1 MKKIFLI
8 GIVIMLAFASACSK
22 PAEDVIN
29 TGAPETNDVH
39 TEENTFKPTAAT
51 TEPPEE
57 TPPGGNDVP
66 EQIFFN
72 SIEEYREF
80 AASLELDDA
89 EFEKFI
95 GSGHYSVNGVYTR
108 EDVIKALNALGSVPF
123 PEIDGFVFDG
133 LCMRYDLDTVV
144 FDYVRDGET
153 RQYLCFDINITCSY
167 EDAESFANASNCELI
182 NIPIGSDSELKY
194 LLWAVKNDDSNP
206 NSYYFT
212 NIRSHS
218 IRLTTNLPVEELLNA
233 LNGCQYTTI
242 DEYAEKTA

>member
-1 MKKIFLI
+1 MH
-8 GIVIMLAFASACSK
+8 
-22 PAEDVIN
+22 
-29 TGAPETNDVH
+29 ND
-39 TEENTFKPTAAT
+39 ENTFKPTAAT

-95 GSGHYSVNGVYTR
+95 GSGHYSMNGVHTR
-108 EDVIKALNALGSVPF
+108 EEVIKALNALGSVPF

-153 RQYLCFDINITCSY
+153 RQYLCFDINITCSD

-194 LLWAVKNDDSNP
+194 LLLAVKNDDSNP

-218 IRLTTNLPVEELLNA
+218 IRLITNLPVEELLNV

-242 DEYAEKTA
+242 DEYADKTA

>member
-66 EQIFFN
+66 EQIFFS

-95 GSGHYSVNGVYTR
+95 GSGQYSMNGVHTR
-108 EDVIKALNALGSVPF
+108 EDVIKVLNALGSVPF
-123 PEIDGFVFDG
+123 PEMGGFT
-133 LCMRYDLDTVV
+133 LDWINLRL
-144 FDYVRDGET
+144 DSDN
-153 RQYLCFDINITCSY
+153 INIRLMSDDAEKLCIGFSIMISCSS
-167 EDAESFANASNCELI
+167 EDAESRAEELERDVI
-182 NIPIGSDSELKY
+182 EIPVDKDSELKY
-194 LLWAVKNDDSNP
+194 LLRLVMDDDSNP
-206 NSYYFT
+206 NSYYYT
-212 NIRSHS
+212 NIRFHR
-218 IRLTTNLPVEELLNA
+218 ICLTTNLPVEELLSA

-242 DEYAEKTA
+242 DEYADKTA